1 MLNTL
6 IDSGALVYI
15 DPLMFLPVFGVI
27 EGDIDLP
34 STIMEYH
41 IDWTSSEPDI
51 IAIDGTVNRPSEEV
65 GDVVVLLTATFVI
78 EDVVY
83 SIEYEVTVTHLTIIT
98 YTSVEDLHSDFLIG
112 DTVIFHGIV
121 SGIFNGGYFLTDG
134 THAIGV
140 YNPGSSLVFEIGDE
154 VVVQGEY
161 VVYHTLYQIGNV
173 VSETIMSTG
182 NAVLLVPQVLTI
194 AEILALDTSDK
205 LIHGMTYTIT
215 GTVELRGSYDNVYLV
230 DGDNAIMIYYYSLD
244 SSISAL
250 EALVGSEVTITVCY
264 FTNHSV
270 SGPMVMFDGGS
281 EDIIIS

>member
-1 MLNTL
+1 METIYDGLSVNEAVIDMLEIL

-140 YNPGSSLVFEIGDE
+140 YNPSSSLVFEIGDE

-161 VVYHTLYQIGNV
+161 VVYHTFMEIYEYKICQFLLSKSW
-173 VSETIMSTG
+173 SE
-182 NAVLLVPQVLTI
+182 L
-194 AEILALDTSDK
+194 
-205 LIHGMTYTIT
+205 
-215 GTVELRGSYDNVYLV
+215 
-230 DGDNAIMIYYYSLD
+230 SLKWC
-244 SSISAL
+244 IWP
-250 EALVGSEVTITVCY
+250 EW
-264 FTNHSV
+264 
-270 SGPMVMFDGGS
+270 
-281 EDIIIS
+281 